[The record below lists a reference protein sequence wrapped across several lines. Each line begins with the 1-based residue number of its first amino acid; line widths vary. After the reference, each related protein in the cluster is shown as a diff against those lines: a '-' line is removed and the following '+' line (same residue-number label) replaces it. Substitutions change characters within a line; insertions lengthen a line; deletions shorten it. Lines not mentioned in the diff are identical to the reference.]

1 MGSPS
6 RVASHPVTRRTAL
19 AALALAAVVS
29 AVPVHAAPA
38 SAAGTWVWPVTGPVI
53 RGFDPPDDPYGA
65 GHRGIDIAAP
75 FGSPVLA
82 AEAGVVTFAGAV
94 GGQLFVTV
102 DHGGGL
108 VSSSSWVSA
117 LLVRKNDIVARGQVI
132 ALSGAGHPNSLE
144 PPHLHIGVRLDG
156 QYVDPMAY
164 LSPLSV
170 AGLIRLAPLA
180 PAA

>member
-1 MGSPS
+1 MI
-6 RVASHPVTRRTAL
+6 RRTLL
-19 AALALAAVVS
+19 AAIVL
-29 AVPVHAAPA
+29 
-38 SAAGTWVWPVTGPVI
+38 SAAAALYPATAAASGTWVWPVTGPVI

-75 FGSPVLA
+75 VGTPVLA
-82 AEAGVVTFAGAV
+82 AQAGTVTFAGKV

-108 VSSSSWVSA
+108 VSSYSWVSA
-117 LLVRKNDIVARGQVI
+117 LRVRKNDVVARGQTI
-132 ALSGAGHPNSLE
+132 ALSGTGHPSSGEL
-144 PPHLHIGVRLDG
+144 PHLHVGVRLNG
-156 QYVDPMAY
+156 QYVDPLAY

-170 AGLIRLAPLA
+170 GGLIRLAPLA